1 MTLRSPSLTSFR
13 TLRQNRNMAPR
24 RKILI
29 AGRWLETADTSPV
42 RNPFTG
48 EILAEVCLAGEKEIE
63 DAVRG
68 ALTAFA
74 ASRRLPAHARATAL
88 QAVAAEITTRQG
100 EFAGC
105 LSEEAGKP
113 ITDARREVGRAI
125 NTFTIASEEAKRIP
139 GEVIPLDITPGTEHH
154 FGLARRVPIGP
165 ILGITPF
172 NFPLNLVAHKVAPA
186 LAVGNP
192 IVLKPAPQTPLTA
205 LLLGEV
211 IQKVGLPAG
220 TFSVVPCTNALAER
234 MVTDDRLAM
243 LSFTGSA
250 AVGWK
255 LKTKAGKKR
264 VVLELGGNAGVIVE
278 PDADLD
284 YAVERCAAGGFG
296 YSGQTCIS
304 VQRIYVHESVYQSF
318 LERLLKRVRG
328 MKSGNPLEETT
339 TIGPLIDEGAAQRV
353 ESWIHEAVAGGAKVQ
368 IGGKRQGSIIEATVL
383 TDVKPK
389 MKVNYEEAFGP
400 LVNVAPY
407 VTFEEAMAALN
418 DSPYGLQAGV
428 FTRDIKKAFQA
439 YEDIQ
444 AGAVLINEI
453 PTFRADQMPY
463 GGVKNSGLG
472 REGLRYA
479 IEEMTDRKLLV
490 LNLG

>member
-1 MTLRSPSLTSFR
+1 MP
-13 TLRQNRNMAPR
+13 QR
-24 RKILI
+24 RAILI
-29 AGRWLETADTSPV
+29 GDRWVESGETSAV
-42 RNPFTG
+42 RNPYNG
-48 EILAEVCLAGEKEIE
+48 ETLAEVYLAGEKEVEEAIR
-63 DAVRG
+63 AVV
-68 ALTAFA
+68 AAFA
-74 ASRRLPAHARATAL
+74 ASRRLPSHKRAGALQAIATAL
-88 QAVAAEITTRQG
+88 SNRHE
-100 EFAGC
+100 EFSRC
-105 LSEEAGKP
+105 LSAESGKP

-125 NTFTIASEEAKRIP
+125 STFTIASEEAKRIP
-139 GEVIPLDITPGTEHH
+139 GEVVPLDITPGTDHH
-154 FGLARRVPIGP
+154 FGLAQRFPIGP
-165 ILGITPF
+165 VLGITPF

-192 IVLKPAPQTPLTA
+192 IVLKPAPQTPLTS

-211 IQKVGLPAG
+211 ISKLGLPDG
-220 TFSVVPCTNALAER
+220 MVSIVPCTNAVAER
-234 MVTDDRLAM
+234 MVSDDRFAM
-243 LSFTGSA
+243 VSFTGSA

-255 LKTKAGKKR
+255 LKAKAGRKR

-284 YAVERCAAGGFG
+284 YAAERCAVGGYG

-304 VQRIYVHESVYQSF
+304 VQRIYVHESAYQAF
-318 LERLLKRVRG
+318 LERLLKRVRAF
-328 MKSGNPLEETT
+328 KVGNPADETT
-339 TIGPLIDEGAAQRV
+339 MIGPLIDEGAAKRL
-353 ESWIHEAVAGGAKVQ
+353 ESWIQEAVSGGAKVQ
-368 IGGKRQGSIIEATVL
+368 IGGKRQGSLMEATVL
-383 TDVKPK
+383 TDVKPE

-400 LVNVAPY
+400 LVNVTPY
-407 VTFEEAMAALN
+407 AKFEEAIAALN

-439 YEDIQ
+439 YNEIE

-479 IEEMTDRKLLV
+479 IEEMTERKLLV

>member
-1 MTLRSPSLTSFR
+1 MP
-13 TLRQNRNMAPR
+13 QR
-24 RKILI
+24 RAILI
-29 AGRWLETADTSPV
+29 GDRWVESGETSAV
-42 RNPFTG
+42 RNPYNG
-48 EILAEVCLAGEKEIE
+48 ETLAEVYLAGEKEVEEAIRA
-63 DAVRG
+63 AV
-68 ALTAFA
+68 AAFA
-74 ASRRLPAHARATAL
+74 ASRRLPSHKRAGSLQAIATAL
-88 QAVAAEITTRQG
+88 SNRHE
-100 EFAGC
+100 EFSRC
-105 LSEEAGKP
+105 LSAESGKP

-125 NTFTIASEEAKRIP
+125 STFTIASEEAKRIV
-139 GEVIPLDITPGTEHH
+139 GEVVPLDITPGTDHH
-154 FGLARRVPIGP
+154 FGLAQRFPIGP
-165 ILGITPF
+165 VLGITPF

-192 IVLKPAPQTPLTA
+192 IVLKPAPQTPLTS

-211 IQKVGLPAG
+211 ISKLGLPDG
-220 TFSVVPCTNALAER
+220 MVSIVPCTNAVAER
-234 MVTDDRLAM
+234 MVTDDRFAM
-243 LSFTGSA
+243 VSFTGSA

-255 LKTKAGKKR
+255 LKAKAGRKR

-284 YAVERCAAGGFG
+284 YAAERCAVGGYG

-304 VQRIYVHESVYQSF
+304 VQRIYVHESAYQAF
-318 LERLLKRVRG
+318 LERLLKRVRAF
-328 MKSGNPLEETT
+328 KVGNPADETT
-339 TIGPLIDEGAAQRV
+339 MIGPLIDEGAAKRL
-353 ESWIHEAVAGGAKVQ
+353 ESWIQEAVSGGAKVQ
-368 IGGKRQGSIIEATVL
+368 IGGKRQGSLMEATVL
-383 TDVKPK
+383 TDVKPE

-400 LVNVAPY
+400 LVNVTPY
-407 VTFEEAMAALN
+407 AKFEEAIAALN

-439 YEDIQ
+439 YNEIE

-479 IEEMTDRKLLV
+479 IEEMTERKLLV

>member
-1 MTLRSPSLTSFR
+1 
-13 TLRQNRNMAPR
+13 
-24 RKILI
+24 
-29 AGRWLETADTSPV
+29 
-42 RNPFTG
+42 
-48 EILAEVCLAGEKEIE
+48 
-63 DAVRG
+63 
-68 ALTAFA
+68 
-74 ASRRLPAHARATAL
+74 
-88 QAVAAEITTRQG
+88 
-100 EFAGC
+100 
-105 LSEEAGKP
+105 
-113 ITDARREVGRAI
+113 VGRAI
-125 NTFTIASEEAKRIP
+125 STFTIASEEAKRIP
-139 GEVIPLDITPGTEHH
+139 GEVVPLDITPGTDHH
-154 FGLARRVPIGP
+154 FGLAQRFPIGP

-192 IVLKPAPQTPLTA
+192 IVLKPAPQTPLTS

-211 IQKVGLPAG
+211 ISKLGLPDG
-220 TFSVVPCTNALAER
+220 MVSIVPCTNAVAER
-234 MVTDDRLAM
+234 MVMDDRFAM
-243 LSFTGSA
+243 VSFTGSA

-255 LKTKAGKKR
+255 LKAKAGRKR

-284 YAVERCAAGGFG
+284 YAAERCAVGGYG

-304 VQRIYVHESVYQSF
+304 VQRIYVHESAYQAF
-318 LERLLKRVRG
+318 LERLLKRVG
-328 MKSGNPLEETT
+328 AFKVGNPADETT
-339 TIGPLIDEGAAQRV
+339 MIGPLIDEGAAKRL
-353 ESWIHEAVAGGAKVQ
+353 ESWIQEAVSGGAKVR
-368 IGGKRQGSIIEATVL
+368 IGGKRLGSLLEATVL
-383 TDVKPK
+383 TDVKPE

-400 LVNVAPY
+400 LVNVTPY
-407 VTFEEAMAALN
+407 AKFEEAIAALN

-439 YEDIQ
+439 YNEIE

-479 IEEMTDRKLLV
+479 IEEMTERKLLV